1 MPTVKNLSA
10 GEVVPQMGFAP
21 SQNQNGGWEA
31 TRDYYMLAATWEGPA
46 VQNRFSRGTSITTAD
61 PSIPS
66 VYSFLTVESKIA
78 NYEDSG
84 TVRLSV
90 RYTGSA
96 SSQFGGEDGGD
107 LTLEALPIYRMEG
120 RLREL
125 SLNLHPKW
133 QPLGPDQQY
142 ALNALID
149 GKVTRFAT
157 TQEIGYYVETDNGN
171 QTWVPS
177 MWDGVPIVLIGD
189 AIEFAGRIEG
199 GRITYEAPT
208 LTWTEVT
215 QGNFGLTAPQLGKLG
230 EISTPRGNPPT
241 IPGYDWMLTG
251 AGQEQRGELYQT
263 TLEWTLSP
271 PTGYDDFLYTF
282 T

>member
-31 TRDYYMLAATWEGPA
+31 TRDYYMLASTWEGAA

-61 PSIPS
+61 PSISS

-96 SSQFGGEDGGD
+96 SSQFGGEGGGD

-125 SLNLHPKW
+125 PFSLHPKW
-133 QPLGPDQQY
+133 QPLSDDHKY
-142 ALNALID
+142 ALGLLIGGHVVRDDSDNAKIGIWVD
-149 GKVTRFAT
+149 DT
-157 TQEIGYYVETDNGN
+157 TFLNTISASTGQ
-171 QTWVPS
+171 
-177 MWDGVPIVLIGD
+177 PIVLSGD
-189 AIEFAGRIEG
+189 ALEFADRIGE
-199 GRITYEAPT
+199 GRITFEAPT

-215 QGNFGLTAPQLGKLG
+215 QGDIGLTAPQLGKLG

-241 IPGYDWMLTG
+241 IPGYNWMLTG
-251 AGQEQRGELYQT
+251 ASQEQRGELYQT

-271 PTGYDDFLYTF
+271 PDGHDSSLYTF